1 MKKSIRIY
9 GKVQGVWF
17 RASTKAEAERL
28 GLTGFVKNEQDGS
41 VYLEARGDSEEL
53 LQLIDWCRHGPE
65 LAEVRDVV
73 VNDLDE
79 RGEDYGDS
87 FVIKR

>member
-1 MKKSIRIY
+1 MRKAIRIY

-28 GLTGFVKNEQDGS
+28 GLYGFVRNEQDGS
-41 VYLEARGDSEEL
+41 VYLEARGESEKL
-53 LQLIDWCRHGPE
+53 QQLIDWCRRGPQ
-65 LAEVRDVV
+65 LAEVSDVV
-73 VNDLDE
+73 VNDLDD
-79 RGEDYGDS
+79 RGEDYGGS